1 MPDFISYGILGLV
14 QGLSEFLPIS
24 STGHLIV
31 TRALLGLETPDGLA
45 IDAVLQCGTVL
56 AVIVYFRSDLIHLAR
71 TAVRQLFWAP
81 VEVKDARLLR
91 ALIAGTVPGVVA
103 GLLLESTMDTVF
115 RNPHLVAYAL
125 IVGSLFFMAAE
136 YVYKRVHVSLSLED
150 FGWRRGFVVGVFQS
164 LALVPGMSR
173 SGMTI
178 SGGLFLGFTRE
189 AAARFGFLLSVPI
202 IAGSGLKKLI
212 DLYSSGM
219 LTSVE
224 GPLIFGTLIAF
235 VSGLL
240 AIHGLLLFVRTRT
253 LYAFVVYRVIL
264 ALLILSFL

>member
-31 TRALLGLETPDGLA
+31 TRALLGLQTPNGLA

-56 AVIVYFRSDLIHLAR
+56 AVIVYFRHDLIALLK
-71 TAVRQLFWAP
+71 TAVLMLFGAP
-81 VEVKDARLLR
+81 VPVNGARLLR

-115 RNPHLVAYAL
+115 RSPHLVAYAL
-125 IVGSLFFMAAE
+125 IAGSLIFMAAE
-136 YVYKRVHVSLSLED
+136 YAHKKLHEPLTLED
-150 FGWRRGFVVGVFQS
+150 IGWRRGFIVGVFQS
-164 LALVPGMSR
+164 LALIPGMSR

-178 SGGLFLGFTRE
+178 AGGLFLGFSRE

-212 DLYSSGM
+212 DLSSSGM
-219 LTSVE
+219 LSSVE
-224 GPLIFGTLIAF
+224 GPLIFGTLVAF
-235 VSGLL
+235 ASGLL
-240 AIHGLLLFVRTRT
+240 AIHGLLLFVRTRDRKS
-253 LYAFVVYRVIL
+253 VV
-264 ALLILSFL
+264 